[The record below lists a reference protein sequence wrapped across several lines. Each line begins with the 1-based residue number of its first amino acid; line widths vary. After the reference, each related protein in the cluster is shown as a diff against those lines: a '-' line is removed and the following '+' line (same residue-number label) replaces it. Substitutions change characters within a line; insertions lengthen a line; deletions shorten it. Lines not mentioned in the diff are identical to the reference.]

1 MYLSIENSETPRKYE
16 RNATLYSAYRK
27 PGEELFDYA
36 VVVERVLS
44 LLSHSRVIE
53 LCPYVPGALEVK
65 LFVIL
70 SEVYK

>member
-1 MYLSIENSETPRKYE
+1 MYLSTVNSETPCKYE

-44 LLSHSRVIE
+44 LLSHSRAIG
-53 LCPYVPGALEVK
+53 LCSYVPGALEVK

-70 SEVYK
+70 PEVYK